1 MEALYFTLGMLSVVA
16 VVLTASV
23 VYGIVK
29 LSKLNKWCHD
39 TDVRIESTQR
49 EMYRIDDNT
58 SSHTNR
64 RFDDLSSSI
73 WREREEITR
82 RLDDLQS
89 YIDSRVDKL
98 DSKFSPTG
106 IKKQING

>member
-1 MEALYFTLGMLSVVA
+1 METLYFTLGMLSVVA

-39 TDVRIESTQR
+39 TEHHIESTR
-49 EMYRIDDNT
+49 RDMYRIEEST
-58 SSHTNR
+58 SSHAAR
-64 RFDDLSSSI
+64 RIDDLYSSL
-73 WREREEITR
+73 WRDKEEISR

-98 DSKFSPTG
+98 DSKFSPKGT
-106 IKKQING
+106 KQQING

>member
-1 MEALYFTLGMLSVVA
+1 METLYFTLGMLSVVA
-16 VVLTASV
+16 VVLTALV

-49 EMYRIDDNT
+49 EMYRIDENT
-58 SSHTNR
+58 SSYTNR
-64 RFDDLSSSI
+64 RIDDLSSSM
-73 WREREEITR
+73 WREREEIAK

-98 DSKFSPTG
+98 DSKFSPKG
-106 IKKQING
+106 MKKQING

>member
-1 MEALYFTLGMLSVVA
+1 METLYFTLGMLSVVA

-23 VYGIVK
+23 VYGIVR

-64 RFDDLSSSI
+64 RFDDS
-73 WREREEITR
+73 R

-98 DSKFSPTG
+98 DSKFSPKGT
-106 IKKQING
+106 KQQING

>member
-1 MEALYFTLGMLSVVA
+1 METLYFTLGMLSVVA

-49 EMYRIDDNT
+49 EMYRIDENT

-64 RFDDLSSSI
+64 RIDDLSSSM
-73 WREREEITR
+73 WREREEIAK

-98 DSKFSPTG
+98 DSKFSPKG
-106 IKKQING
+106 MKKQING

>member
-29 LSKLNKWCHD
+29 LSKLNNWCRD
-39 TDVRIESTQR
+39 IDVRIESTQR
-49 EMYRIDDNT
+49 EMYRIDENS

-64 RFDDLSSSI
+64 RFDDLYSDR
-73 WREREEITR
+73 WKDREELAR
-82 RLDDLQS
+82 RLDELQS

-98 DSKFSPTG
+98 DSKFSPKGT
-106 IKKQING
+106 KQQING

>member
-1 MEALYFTLGMLSVVA
+1 METLYFTLGMLSVVA

-39 TDVRIESTQR
+39 TEFHIESTR
-49 EMYRIDDNT
+49 RDMYRIEEST
-58 SSHTNR
+58 SSHAGR
-64 RFDDLSSSI
+64 RIDDLHSSL
-73 WREREEITR
+73 WRDKEEISR

-98 DSKFSPTG
+98 DSKFSPKGT
-106 IKKQING
+106 KQQING

>member
-1 MEALYFTLGMLSVVA
+1 METLYFTLGMLSVVA

-23 VYGIVK
+23 VYGIVR

-39 TDVRIESTQR
+39 TNSRIESTQR

-64 RFDDLSSSI
+64 RFDDLYSSL
-73 WREREEITR
+73 WKEKEEVSR
-82 RLDDLQS
+82 RLDELQS

-98 DSKFSPTG
+98 DSKFSPKGT
-106 IKKQING
+106 KQQING

>member
-1 MEALYFTLGMLSVVA
+1 METLYFTLGMLSVVA

-49 EMYRIDDNT
+49 EMYRIDENT

-64 RFDDLSSSI
+64 RIDDLSSSM
-73 WREREEITR
+73 WREREEIAR

-98 DSKFSPTG
+98 DSKFSPKG
-106 IKKQING
+106 MKKQING

>member
-1 MEALYFTLGMLSVVA
+1 METLYFTLGMLSVVA

-29 LSKLNKWCHD
+29 LSKLNNWCHE

-49 EMYRIDDNT
+49 EMYRMDENT
-58 SSHTNR
+58 SSHTSR
-64 RFDDLSSSI
+64 RFDDLSSSM
-73 WREREEITR
+73 WREREEIAR

-98 DSKFSPTG
+98 DSKFSPKGT
-106 IKKQING
+106 KQQING

>member
-1 MEALYFTLGMLSVVA
+1 METLYFTLGMLSVVA

-39 TDVRIESTQR
+39 TELRIESLAR
-49 EMYRIDDNT
+49 DMYRIEEST
-58 SSHTNR
+58 SLTAGR
-64 RFDDLSSSI
+64 RIDDLHSSL
-73 WREREEITR
+73 WRDKEDISR

-98 DSKFSPTG
+98 DSKFSPKGT
-106 IKKQING
+106 KQQING

>member
-1 MEALYFTLGMLSVVA
+1 METLYFTLGMLSVVA

-49 EMYRIDDNT
+49 QMYRMDEDI

-64 RFDDLSSSI
+64 RIDDLSSSM
-73 WREREEITR
+73 WREREEIAK

-98 DSKFSPTG
+98 DSKFSPKG
-106 IKKQING
+106 MKKQING

>member
-1 MEALYFTLGMLSVVA
+1 METLYFTLGMLSVVA

-39 TDVRIESTQR
+39 TEVRIESTQR
-49 EMYRIDDNT
+49 EMYRIEEST
-58 SSHTNR
+58 SSHAGR
-64 RFDDLSSSI
+64 RIDELNSCL
-73 WREREEITR
+73 WRDKEDISR

-98 DSKFSPTG
+98 DSKFSPKGT
-106 IKKQING
+106 KQQING

>member
-1 MEALYFTLGMLSVVA
+1 METLYFTLGMLSVVA

-49 EMYRIDDNT
+49 EMYRIDENT

-64 RFDDLSSSI
+64 RIDDLSSSI
-73 WREREEITR
+73 WREREEIAK

-98 DSKFSPTG
+98 DSKFSPKG
-106 IKKQING
+106 MKKQING

>member
-1 MEALYFTLGMLSVVA
+1 METLYFTLGMLSVVA

-39 TDVRIESTQR
+39 TEVRIESTQR
-49 EMYRIDDNT
+49 DMYRIEEST
-58 SSHTNR
+58 SSHAGR
-64 RFDDLSSSI
+64 RIDDLYSSL
-73 WREREEITR
+73 WRDKEEISR

-98 DSKFSPTG
+98 DSKFSPKGT
-106 IKKQING
+106 KQQING